1 MISKTE
7 WVNCIIE
14 AVKNGITEEELAT
27 LTKAIYIVFKY
38 MPDDEQDVCTDRPRH
53 SIKNIFN
60 E

>member
-14 AVKNGITEEELAT
+14 AVKKGITEEELAT

-38 MPDDEQDVCTDRPRH
+38 MPDDEQDVCTD
-53 SIKNIFN
+53 
-60 E
+60 

>member
-27 LTKAIYIVFKY
+27 LTKAIYIVCKY
-38 MPDDEQDVCTDRPRH
+38 MPDDEQDVCTD
-53 SIKNIFN
+53 
-60 E
+60 